1 MRLHELY
8 PFPEEYAQRKRVGR
22 GPGSGSGCTS
32 GRGNKGQNSRS
43 GGGRP
48 AWFEGGQMPLARRL
62 PKRGFKN
69 PHRVVYEAIN
79 IDLLLAAFPGAT
91 DISLEAIYERGLC
104 KAGAPIKILSRGE
117 VTLAVT
123 VEAHRFSAAAAEK
136 ITKAGGTVKAL
147 EG

>member
-1 MRLHELY
+1 
-8 PFPEEYAQRKRVGR
+8 
-22 GPGSGSGCTS
+22 
-32 GRGNKGQNSRS
+32 
-43 GGGRP
+43 
-48 AWFEGGQMPLARRL
+48 MPLARRL

-79 IDLLLAAFPGAT
+79 LDLLLAAFPGAT

-104 KAGAPIKILSRGE
+104 KAGAPLKILSRGE